1 MTAWALALCS
11 PSCWLYRSPFPAH
24 TTTGLLGPFCEPF
37 PTGIPDE
44 IWENR
49 FDHRKVYPGQ
59 VGEAVWTASA
69 PGVKFPTYALQVPE
83 DAASASLTAAADVL
97 EGAMI
102 ALVPSQADLQ
112 RLAIEGGEPVDQL
125 HLTLVYLGDAVNID
139 QPTRDALIAWA
150 YDLAPTWDSVEADG
164 FAPALFNPDG
174 PDPCLTMLC
183 SGADLAEMHETVLAD
198 VSDALEL
205 PDQHLPFIPHVTLMY
220 YSGVVDG
227 HVIAQ
232 DSMHSV
238 DLGQISDRA
247 GPIVFDRLRLAFGGV
262 VTDVPFGSVDSAP
275 EPVAVVEPQA
285 QTAAAAGPIREV
297 WDGPLH

>member
-1 MTAWALALCS
+1 MNARTQAQCTPTCA
-11 PSCWLYRSPFPAH
+11 LYRSPFSAEN
-24 TTTGLLGPFCEPF
+24 TTGLLGPFCEPF

-49 FDHRKVYPGQ
+49 FDHRQVYPGQ
-59 VGEAVWTASA
+59 VGTAVWTASA

-83 DAASASLTAAADVL
+83 ALTAAADVL

-112 RLAIEGGEPVDQL
+112 RLAIPGGEPATQL
-125 HLTLVYLGDAVNID
+125 HLMLVYLGDAVNID
-139 QPTRDALIAWA
+139 QSTRDALIAWA
-150 YDLAPTWDSVEADG
+150 KDLAPTWDSVEADG

-205 PDQHLPFIPHVTLMY
+205 PEQHLPWCAHVRLEY
-220 YSGVVDG
+220 
-227 HVIAQ
+227 
-232 DSMHSV
+232 
-238 DLGQISDRA
+238 GQISPDVQA
-247 GPIVFDRLRLAFGGV
+247 LTAKIGPITFDRLRLAFGGE
-262 VTDVPFGSVDSAP
+262 VTDVPFGSVGSDTEVAP
-275 EPVAVVEPQA
+275 ELPVAEPTPQPAATPVAEA

-297 WDGPLH
+297 WDGPLR